1 MKDKEF
7 VVMSKEE
14 KDRMVKMFVSEYS
27 YKA

>member
-14 KDRMVKMFVSEYS
+14 KDQMVKTIVGDYR
-27 YKA
+27 YTA